1 MNEKPSEYSF
11 DEIELGM
18 QKSFKVDISK
28 NMLDVFGRDTGDY
41 NPLHMSEEYASSTSF
56 KKRVC
61 SGMFLASFFSRL
73 VGMYLPGKHAL
84 HISQSLNFVNPCF
97 IGETIT
103 VEGKV
108 IDKSPATKII
118 KLETT
123 ITNESG
129 KRIID
134 GKAQVIVRDDRKFR
148 NRNRYY

>member
-41 NPLHMSEEYASSTSF
+41 IPLHMSEKYASSTSF

-61 SGMFLASFFSRL
+61 SGMFLASFFSRI

-108 IDKSPATKII
+108 IDKSTATKII

-129 KRIID
+129 KRVID
-134 GKAQVIVRDDRKFR
+134 GKARVIVRDD
-148 NRNRYY
+148 

>member
-1 MNEKPSEYSF
+1 MSEKPSEYSF

-103 VEGKV
+103 VGGKV

-134 GKAQVIVRDDRKFR
+134 GKAQVIVRDD
-148 NRNRYY
+148 

>member
-11 DEIELGM
+11 DEIEIGM
-18 QKSFKVDISK
+18 QKSFKIFISED
-28 NMLDVFGRDTGDY
+28 MLDDFAKLSGDD
-41 NPLHMSEEYASSTSF
+41 NPLHMNEEYASSTSF

-61 SGMFLASFFSRL
+61 SGMFLSSFFSRL

-134 GKAQVIVRDDRKFR
+134 GKAQVIVRDD
-148 NRNRYY
+148 

>member
-1 MNEKPSEYSF
+1 MSEKPSEYSF

-61 SGMFLASFFSRL
+61 SGMFLSSFFSRL

-103 VEGKV
+103 VEVKV

-129 KRIID
+129 KRVID
-134 GKAQVIVRDDRKFR
+134 GKARVIVRDD
-148 NRNRYY
+148 

>member
-1 MNEKPSEYSF
+1 MDEEPSEYSF
-11 DEIELGM
+11 DEIEIGM
-18 QKSFKVDISK
+18 QKNFQVNISE
-28 NMLDVFGRDTGDY
+28 NMLNEFGRNTGDY
-41 NPLHMSEEYASSTSF
+41 NPLHMNEEYASSTSF

-61 SGMFLASFFSRL
+61 SGMFLSSFFSRL

-103 VEGKV
+103 VGGKV
-108 IDKSPATKII
+108 IGKSVATKII

-134 GKAQVIVRDDRKFR
+134 GKAQVIVRDD
-148 NRNRYY
+148 

>member
-1 MNEKPSEYSF
+1 MSEKPSEYSF

-18 QKSFKVDISK
+18 QKSFKVDISE
-28 NMLDVFGRDTGDY
+28 NMLNEFGRNTEDY
-41 NPLHMSEEYASSTSF
+41 NPLHMNEKYASSTSF

-61 SGMFLASFFSRL
+61 SGMFLSSFFSRL

-134 GKAQVIVRDDRKFR
+134 GKAQVIVRDD
-148 NRNRYY
+148 

>member
-1 MNEKPSEYSF
+1 MSEKPSEYSF
-11 DEIELGM
+11 DEIEIGM
-18 QKSFKVDISK
+18 QKSFKIFISED
-28 NMLDVFGRDTGDY
+28 MLADFAKLSGDD
-41 NPLHMSEEYASSTSF
+41 NPLHMNEEYASSTSF

-61 SGMFLASFFSRL
+61 SGMFLSSFFSRL

-97 IGETIT
+97 IGEMIT
-103 VEGKV
+103 VEGKI

-134 GKAQVIVRDDRKFR
+134 GKAQVIVRDD
-148 NRNRYY
+148 

>member
-1 MNEKPSEYSF
+1 MGEKLAEYSF
-11 DEIELGM
+11 DEIEIGM
-18 QKSFKVDISK
+18 QKNFQVSITE
-28 NMLDVFGRDTGDY
+28 NMLKEFIELSGDY
-41 NPLHMSEEYASSTSF
+41 SPLHTSKEYASSTSF

-61 SGMFLASFFSRL
+61 SGMFLSSFFSRL

-84 HISQSLNFVNPCF
+84 HISQSLKFVNPCF
-97 IGETIT
+97 IGERIT

-108 IDKSPATKII
+108 VDKSPATKII

-134 GKAQVIVRDDRKFR
+134 GKAQVIVRDD
-148 NRNRYY
+148 

>member
-1 MNEKPSEYSF
+1 MELIWMSEKPSEYSF

-18 QKSFKVDISK
+18 QKRFKVDISK

-61 SGMFLASFFSRL
+61 SGMFLSSFFSRL

-108 IDKSPATKII
+108 VDKSPATKII

-134 GKAQVIVRDDRKFR
+134 GKAQVIVRDD
-148 NRNRYY
+148 

>member
-1 MNEKPSEYSF
+1 MGLIWMSEKPSEYSF

-28 NMLDVFGRDTGDY
+28 NLLDVFGHDTGDY

-61 SGMFLASFFSRL
+61 SGMFLSSFFSRL

-123 ITNESG
+123 ITNELG

-134 GKAQVIVRDDRKFR
+134 GKAQVIVRDD
-148 NRNRYY
+148 

>member
-1 MNEKPSEYSF
+1 MDEKPSEYSF
-11 DEIELGM
+11 DEIEIGM

-134 GKAQVIVRDDRKFR
+134 GKAQVIVRDD
-148 NRNRYY
+148 

>member
-1 MNEKPSEYSF
+1 MELIWMSEKPSEYSF

-18 QKSFKVDISK
+18 QKSFKIFISEDY
-28 NMLDVFGRDTGDY
+28 LDDFAKLSGDD
-41 NPLHMSEEYASSTSF
+41 NPLHMNEEYASSTSF

-61 SGMFLASFFSRL
+61 SGMFLSSFFSRL

-134 GKAQVIVRDDRKFR
+134 GKAQVIVRDD
-148 NRNRYY
+148 

>member
-1 MNEKPSEYSF
+1 MSEKPSEYSF

-18 QKSFKVDISK
+18 QKRFKVDISK

-61 SGMFLASFFSRL
+61 SGMFLSSFFSRL

-129 KRIID
+129 KRVID
-134 GKAQVIVRDDRKFR
+134 GKAQVIVRDD
-148 NRNRYY
+148 

>member
-1 MNEKPSEYSF
+1 MELIWMNEKPSEYSF

-61 SGMFLASFFSRL
+61 SGMFLSSFFSRL

-108 IDKSPATKII
+108 IDKSSATKII

-134 GKAQVIVRDDRKFR
+134 GKAQVIVRDD
-148 NRNRYY
+148 

>member
-1 MNEKPSEYSF
+1 
-11 DEIELGM
+11 
-18 QKSFKVDISK
+18 
-28 NMLDVFGRDTGDY
+28 ML
-41 NPLHMSEEYASSTSF
+41 LQLLL
-56 KKRVC
+56 KREFV

-84 HISQSLNFVNPCF
+84 YISQSLNFVNPCF

-118 KLETT
+118 KLKTT

-134 GKAQVIVRDDRKFR
+134 GKSRVIVRDD
-148 NRNRYY
+148 

>member
-1 MNEKPSEYSF
+1 MSEKPSEYSF

-61 SGMFLASFFSRL
+61 SGMFLSSFFSRL

-84 HISQSLNFVNPCF
+84 HISQSLTFVNPCF

-129 KRIID
+129 KRVID
-134 GKAQVIVRDDRKFR
+134 GKARVIVRDD
-148 NRNRYY
+148 

>member
-1 MNEKPSEYSF
+1 MDEKPSEYSF

-18 QKSFKVDISK
+18 QKSFKVDISED
-28 NMLDVFGRDTGDY
+28 MLDDFAKLSGDD
-41 NPLHMSEEYASSTSF
+41 NPLHTNEEYASSTSF

-61 SGMFLASFFSRL
+61 SGMFLSSFFSRL

-134 GKAQVIVRDDRKFR
+134 GKAQVIVRDD
-148 NRNRYY
+148 

>member
-1 MNEKPSEYSF
+1 MSEKPLEYSF

-41 NPLHMSEEYASSTSF
+41 NPLHMNEKYASSTSF

-61 SGMFLASFFSRL
+61 SGMFLSSFFSRL

-134 GKAQVIVRDDRKFR
+134 GKAQVIVRDD
-148 NRNRYY
+148 

>member
-1 MNEKPSEYSF
+1 MSEKPSEYSF
-11 DEIELGM
+11 DEIEIGM
-18 QKSFKVDISK
+18 QKNFKVNISE
-28 NMLDVFGRDTGDY
+28 NMLNVFGRNTEDY
-41 NPLHMSEEYASSTSF
+41 NPLHMNEKYASSTSF

-61 SGMFLASFFSRL
+61 SGMFLSSFFSRL

-134 GKAQVIVRDDRKFR
+134 GKAQVIVRDD
-148 NRNRYY
+148 

>member
-1 MNEKPSEYSF
+1 MSEKPSEYSF
-11 DEIELGM
+11 DEIEIGM
-18 QKSFKVDISK
+18 QKSFKIFISED
-28 NMLDVFGRDTGDY
+28 MLDDFAKLSGDD
-41 NPLHMSEEYASSTSF
+41 NPLHMNEKYASSTSF

-61 SGMFLASFFSRL
+61 SGMFLSSFFSRL

-103 VEGKV
+103 VGGKV

-134 GKAQVIVRDDRKFR
+134 GKAQVIVRDD
-148 NRNRYY
+148 

>member
-1 MNEKPSEYSF
+1 MELIWMSEKPSEYSF

-18 QKSFKVDISK
+18 QKRFKVDISK

-61 SGMFLASFFSRL
+61 SGMFLASFFSRI

-134 GKAQVIVRDDRKFR
+134 GKAQVIVRDD
-148 NRNRYY
+148 

>member
-1 MNEKPSEYSF
+1 MSEKPSEYSF

-18 QKSFKVDISK
+18 QKSFKVNISE
-28 NMLDVFGRDTGDY
+28 NMLNEFGRSTEDY
-41 NPLHMSEEYASSTSF
+41 NPLHMNEKYASSTSF

-84 HISQSLNFVNPCF
+84 HISQSLTFVNPCF

-134 GKAQVIVRDDRKFR
+134 GKAQVIVRDD
-148 NRNRYY
+148 

>member
-1 MNEKPSEYSF
+1 MSEKPSEYSF

-18 QKSFKVDISK
+18 QKSFKVNISK
-28 NMLDVFGRDTGDY
+28 NMLDVFGRHTGDY

-61 SGMFLASFFSRL
+61 SGMFLSSFFSRL

-134 GKAQVIVRDDRKFR
+134 GKAQVIVRDD
-148 NRNRYY
+148 

>member
-1 MNEKPSEYSF
+1 MSEKPSEYSF

-18 QKSFKVDISK
+18 QKSFKVKISE
-28 NMLDVFGRDTGDY
+28 NMLNEFGRSTEEY
-41 NPLHMSEEYASSTSF
+41 NPLHMNEKYAASTSF

-61 SGMFLASFFSRL
+61 SGMFLSSFFSRL

-84 HISQSLNFVNPCF
+84 HMSQSLNFVNPCF
-97 IGETIT
+97 IGETVT

-108 IDKSPATKII
+108 IDKSAATKII

-134 GKAQVIVRDDRKFR
+134 GKAQVIVRDD
-148 NRNRYY
+148 

>member
-1 MNEKPSEYSF
+1 MGEKLAEYSF
-11 DEIELGM
+11 DEIEIGM
-18 QKSFKVDISK
+18 QKSFKIFISEDY
-28 NMLDVFGRDTGDY
+28 LDDFAKLSGDD
-41 NPLHMSEEYASSTSF
+41 NPLHMNEEYASSTSF

-61 SGMFLASFFSRL
+61 SGMFLSSFFSRL

-97 IGETIT
+97 IGEMIT

-108 IDKSPATKII
+108 VDKSPATKII

-134 GKAQVIVRDDRKFR
+134 GKAQVIVRDD
-148 NRNRYY
+148 

>member
-1 MNEKPSEYSF
+1 MNEKPSEYSL

-18 QKSFKVDISK
+18 QKRFKVDFSK

-129 KRIID
+129 KRVID
-134 GKAQVIVRDDRKFR
+134 GKARVIVRDD
-148 NRNRYY
+148 

>member
-1 MNEKPSEYSF
+1 MDEEPSEYSY
-11 DEIELGM
+11 DEIEIGM

-41 NPLHMSEEYASSTSF
+41 NPLHMNEKYASSTSF

-61 SGMFLASFFSRL
+61 SGMFLSSFFSRL

-84 HISQSLNFVNPCF
+84 HISQSLNFVYPCF

-134 GKAQVIVRDDRKFR
+134 GKAQVIVRDD
-148 NRNRYY
+148 

>member
-1 MNEKPSEYSF
+1 MSEKPSEYSF

-18 QKSFKVDISK
+18 QKSFKVNISK

-61 SGMFLASFFSRL
+61 SGMFLSSFFSRL

-97 IGETIT
+97 IGEMIT

-108 IDKSPATKII
+108 IDKSASTKII

-134 GKAQVIVRDDRKFR
+134 GKAQVIVRDD
-148 NRNRYY
+148 

>member
-1 MNEKPSEYSF
+1 MDEKPSEYSF
-11 DEIELGM
+11 DEIEIGM
-18 QKSFKVDISK
+18 QKRFKIFISEDR
-28 NMLDVFGRDTGDY
+28 LDDFAKLSGDD
-41 NPLHMSEEYASSTSF
+41 NPLHMNEEYASSTSF

-61 SGMFLASFFSRL
+61 SGMFLSSFFSTL

-97 IGETIT
+97 IGEMIT

-108 IDKSPATKII
+108 VDKSSATKII

-134 GKAQVIVRDDRKFR
+134 GKAQVIVRDD
-148 NRNRYY
+148 

>member
-1 MNEKPSEYSF
+1 MSEKPSEYSF
-11 DEIELGM
+11 DEIEIGM
-18 QKSFKVDISK
+18 QKNFKIFISEDYMDDFAK
-28 NMLDVFGRDTGDY
+28 LSGDN
-41 NPLHMSEEYASSTSF
+41 NPLHMNEEYASSTSF

-61 SGMFLASFFSRL
+61 SGMFLSSFFSRL

-97 IGETIT
+97 IGEMIT

-108 IDKSPATKII
+108 VDKSPATKII

-134 GKAQVIVRDDRKFR
+134 GKAQVIVRDD
-148 NRNRYY
+148 

>member
-1 MNEKPSEYSF
+1 MSEKPSEYSF

-41 NPLHMSEEYASSTSF
+41 NPLHMNEKYASSTSF

-61 SGMFLASFFSRL
+61 SGMFLSSFFSRL

-108 IDKSPATKII
+108 IDKSTATKII

-134 GKAQVIVRDDRKFR
+134 GKAQVIVRDD
-148 NRNRYY
+148 